1 MECGATRSRARAA
14 AHTIDR
20 VPCRC
25 RRGVLRLPRCAA
37 AAGASSGLGRLGGTP
52 MQERPCAA
60 CRKKFTPD
68 ARAPEQRFCQEKRC
82 QRERRRRWQKRKR
95 RGDTDY
101 RDNER
106 RAQHSWAERHP
117 EYWRAY
123 RRQHPQYRERNRLK
137 QRQRDERRR
146 GARRPAEAAGVLA
159 NGDASRPIL
168 PLQSGTYELR
178 PANPGSTRLA
188 NGDVW
193 RVQIAVVSGG

>member
-1 MECGATRSRARAA
+1 M
-14 AHTIDR
+14 
-20 VPCRC
+20 P
-25 RRGVLRLPRCAA
+25 PRNSASSEGAA

-52 MQERPCAA
+52 MQKRPCAA

-68 ARAPEQRFCQEKRC
+68 ARAREQRFCQAKRC

-95 RGDTDY
+95 RRDADY

-106 RAQHSWAERHP
+106 RAQRSWAERHP
-117 EYWRAY
+117 EYWPAY
-123 RRQHPQYRERNRLK
+123 RGEHPEYRERNRLK

-146 GARRPAEAAGVLA
+146 GARGLTEAVRVLA
-159 NGDASRPIL
+159 NGDASRPIS
-168 PLQSGTYELR
+168 PLRSGTYELR
-178 PANPGSTRLA
+178 SVNAGSARLA